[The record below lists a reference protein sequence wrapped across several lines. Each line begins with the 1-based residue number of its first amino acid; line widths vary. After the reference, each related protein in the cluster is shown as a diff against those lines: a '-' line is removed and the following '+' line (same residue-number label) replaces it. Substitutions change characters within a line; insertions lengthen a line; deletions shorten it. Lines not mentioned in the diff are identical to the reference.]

1 MNVHFLQSAV
11 IDDMNNR
18 KRKIGGKTPKRRV
31 WEYKDY
37 ELYYPDGMM
46 NLENI
51 LTAEFVTA

>member
-1 MNVHFLQSAV
+1 MNVPFLQSAV
-11 IDDMNNR
+11 IHDINNR

-37 ELYYPDGMM
+37 KLYYPYGMM

-51 LTAEFVTA
+51 LTAEFVSA